1 MATFRTRVPSSLPP
15 EEAFAYMAAFEHA
28 AEWDPSVVE
37 ARRLENGELGVGSSF
52 HVLSRFAGREVALRY
67 EIVRYESPR
76 SFTVEARNESF
87 SSRDTIAVEPAG
99 AGSEVSYDAELEFR
113 GVRRLLEPVMQAA
126 FNRIG
131 RAAEAGLREHLNPR

>member
-1 MATFRTRVPSSLPP
+1 MATFSTRVTSTLPP
-15 EEAFAYMAAFEHA
+15 QEAFAYMAAFEHA

-37 ARRLENGELGVGSSF
+37 ARRVTDGELRVGSAF
-52 HVLSRFAGREVALRY
+52 HVVSRFAGRDVPLRY
-67 EIVRYESPR
+67 EIVRYEPPR

-87 SSRDTIAVEPAG
+87 SSRDTITVEPAG
-99 AGSEVSYDAELEFR
+99 AGSEVGYDALLEFR